1 MRTLKDKNSLIK
13 KWEYTGLLEYAQ
25 KPKMMAYCLEYSA
38 KTLLDSG
45 ISENNGMIIPIIF
58 RVINN
63 IKPRFRHDS
72 KIIIKDIMERFPSFM
87 LDKRGVIDDLKF
99 FTSMD
104 WEAEMCQLFVEEYL
118 KIYENNKSI
127 R

>member
-1 MRTLKDKNSLIK
+1 MRTLKDYNFLVK
-13 KWEYTGLLEYAQ
+13 KWGEMGFLDCAIN
-25 KPKMMAYCLEYSA
+25 PKMMAYCLEYSA

-58 RVINN
+58 RVINK
-63 IKPRFRHDS
+63 IKPTFRHDS

-87 LDKRGVIDDLKF
+87 LDKRRVIDDLKF

-104 WEAEMCQLFVEEYL
+104 WEVEMCQLFVEEYL

>member
-1 MRTLKDKNSLIK
+1 MRTLKDYNFLVK
-13 KWEYTGLLEYAQ
+13 KWGEMGFLDCAIN
-25 KPKMMAYCLEYSA
+25 PKMMAYCLEYST

-45 ISENNGMIIPIIF
+45 INENNGMIIPIIF

-87 LDKRGVIDDLKF
+87 LDKRRVIDDLKF

>member
-1 MRTLKDKNSLIK
+1 MGFLDCAIN
-13 KWEYTGLLEYAQ
+13 
-25 KPKMMAYCLEYSA
+25 PKMMAYCLEYSA

-45 ISENNGMIIPIIF
+45 LYENNGMIIPIIF

-87 LDKRGVIDDLKF
+87 LKSQCLIDDLKF

>member
-13 KWEYTGLLEYAQ
+13 KWGEMGFLDSAIN
-25 KPKMMAYCLEYSA
+25 PKMMAYCLEYSA

-45 ISENNGMIIPIIF
+45 LYENNGMIIPIIF

-72 KIIIKDIMERFPSFM
+72 KIIIKDIMEIFPSFM

>member
-1 MRTLKDKNSLIK
+1 MRTLKDNNSLIK
-13 KWEYTGLLEYAQ
+13 KWEYCGLLNYAQ
-25 KPKMMAYCLEYSA
+25 NPKMMAYCLEYSA

-45 ISENNGMIIPIIF
+45 INENDGMIIPIIF

-72 KIIIKDIMERFPSFM
+72 KIIIKDIMKRFPSFM

-99 FTSMD
+99 FNSMD

-118 KIYENNKSI
+118 IEYEKS
-127 R
+127 

>member
-1 MRTLKDKNSLIK
+1 MRTLKDNNSLIK
-13 KWEYTGLLEYAQ
+13 KWEYAGLLEYAQ

-63 IKPRFRHDS
+63 IKPTFRHDS

>member
-1 MRTLKDKNSLIK
+1 MRTLKDNNSLIK

-45 ISENNGMIIPIIF
+45 LYENNGMIIPIIF

-63 IKPRFRHDS
+63 IKPTFRHDS

>member
-1 MRTLKDKNSLIK
+1 MRTLKDSNFLVK
-13 KWEYTGLLEYAQ
+13 KWGEMGFLDCAIN
-25 KPKMMAYCLEYSA
+25 PKMMAYCLEYSA

-45 ISENNGMIIPIIF
+45 INENNGMVIPIIF

-63 IKPRFRHDS
+63 IKPTFRHDS

-87 LDKRGVIDDLKF
+87 LKSQCLIGDRKF
-99 FTSMD
+99 FNSMD

>member
-1 MRTLKDKNSLIK
+1 MRTLKDNNSLIK
-13 KWEYTGLLEYAQ
+13 KWGKMGFLDCAIN
-25 KPKMMAYCLEYSA
+25 PKMMAYCLEYSA

-63 IKPRFRHDS
+63 IKPTFRHDS

-87 LDKRGVIDDLKF
+87 LDKRRVIDDLKF

>member
-1 MRTLKDKNSLIK
+1 MRRIVNSNLLIK
-13 KWEYTGLLEYAQ
+13 KWDPIGLLIHTDN
-25 KPKMMAYCLEYSA
+25 PKIMAYCLEYTVNT
-38 KTLLDSG
+38 TLESE

-58 RVINN
+58 RIINK
-63 IKPRFRHDS
+63 IKPRFRHES
-72 KIIIKDIMERFPSFM
+72 KIIIKDIMGRFPSFM

>member
-1 MRTLKDKNSLIK
+1 MRTLKDNNSLIK
-13 KWEYTGLLEYAQ
+13 KWEYSGLLKYAQ
-25 KPKMMAYCLEYSA
+25 NPKMMAYCLEYSA

-45 ISENNGMIIPIIF
+45 INENDGMIIPIIF

-72 KIIIKDIMERFPSFM
+72 KIIIKDIMKRFPSFM
-87 LDKRGVIDDLKF
+87 LDKRGVIYDLKF
-99 FTSMD
+99 FNSMD

-118 KIYENNKSI
+118 IEYEDS
-127 R
+127 

>member
-45 ISENNGMIIPIIF
+45 ISENIGMIIPIIF

-63 IKPRFRHDS
+63 IKPTFRHDS

-87 LDKRGVIDDLKF
+87 LDKRRVIDDLKF

-118 KIYENNKSI
+118 KIYENDKTI
-127 R
+127 H

>member
-13 KWEYTGLLEYAQ
+13 KWEYAGLLEYAQ

-38 KTLLDSG
+38 KTLLESE

-58 RVINN
+58 RVINK
-63 IKPRFRHDS
+63 IKPRFRHES
-72 KIIIKDIMERFPSFM
+72 KIIIKDIMGRFPRFM

-118 KIYENNKSI
+118 ILYENN
-127 R
+127 